1 MIFISEEQKN
11 LNALYSKLQDLQ
23 EGKRII
29 EKAMHNNYYNRT
41 VYSNLYEKLNKI
53 KFKIKIVKRQI
64 AKEKLKYEKS
74 RKDICPNVRFQQ
86 KNISDAMIFYKGFLF
101 IIELK
106 SHRGKSLPFS
116 CIRDNQFKEM
126 YEASFKKNVFPIV
139 IIFFSDLEE
148 CFALK
153 MTDIIELR
161 SKNISKS
168 ISLLF
173 VREKGVRIDCRKL
186 QTHYRFE
193 IQDFLE
199 NYIKNI

>member
-74 RKDICPNVRFQQ
+74 RKDI
-86 KNISDAMIFYKGFLF
+86 
-101 IIELK
+101 
-106 SHRGKSLPFS
+106 
-116 CIRDNQFKEM
+116 
-126 YEASFKKNVFPIV
+126 
-139 IIFFSDLEE
+139 
-148 CFALK
+148 
-153 MTDIIELR
+153 
-161 SKNISKS
+161 
-168 ISLLF
+168 
-173 VREKGVRIDCRKL
+173 
-186 QTHYRFE
+186 
-193 IQDFLE
+193 
-199 NYIKNI
+199 

>member
-1 MIFISEEQKN
+1 MKNQGKIFEQDFRASLPLDNPNLFFYRFKDGTASWGDKN
-11 LNALYSKLQDLQ
+11 N
-23 EGKRII
+23 
-29 EKAMHNNYYNRT
+29 
-41 VYSNLYEKLNKI
+41 
-53 KFKIKIVKRQI
+53 
-64 AKEKLKYEKS
+64 
-74 RKDICPNVRFQQ
+74 PNVRFQQ